1 MSSTNTECPIC
12 MDTFV
17 GHLNKVVTECGHA
30 FHCSCLMQNVAHN
43 GFGCPYCREKMA
55 DEVEEEDT
63 IVSWDDEEVTVF
75 DEDALTSFRM
85 FHQRLNGEEVEE
97 EEEEEENDWSTVSDE
112 EEEEEEAAVEEEHY
126 EILPSSQYVADKLAE
141 NGITYE
147 DLVKSLLESEHDY
160 PDFRRRSAEVYGQFR
175 IVLTQYSRQNEELR
189 LRVNRLREAIR
200 AAPRIII
207 ETPTE
212 DVKQVIVELPA
223 IAEEKPARVD
233 LD

>member
-1 MSSTNTECPIC
+1 

-55 DEVEEEDT
+55 DEVEEDT

-75 DEDALTSFRM
+75 NEDALTSFRM
-85 FHQRLNGEEVEE
+85 FNQRLNGEEVEE
-97 EEEEEENDWSTVSDE
+97 EEEEEDENDWSTVSGDE
-112 EEEEEEAAVEEEHY
+112 EEEVVVEEEAAEEEHY
-126 EILPSSQYVADKLAE
+126 EILPSSSYVSEKLTE

-147 DLVKSLLESEHDY
+147 DLVKSLLKCEHEY

-175 IVLTQYSRQNEELR
+175 IILTQYGRQTQVSSNP
-189 LRVNRLREAIR
+189 I
-200 AAPRIII
+200 
-207 ETPTE
+207 E
-212 DVKQVIVELPA
+212 DVKR
-223 IAEEKPARVD
+223 ARVD